1 MIKGLIGILMLSTLF
16 QVPYSSFPIDASEK
30 SVEVEIISPS
40 EILKIE
46 QILQDNTGALSE
58 QEKARLQ
65 EVKAKIESYEAIT
78 QEELDFIRE
87 CDLNIIKKKLGE
99 AEFNEYCK
107 LIKKRAS
114 KDEFSQDERIRLFQL
129 EKKIKGIN

>member
-1 MIKGLIGILMLSTLF
+1 MIKGIIGILVLSTLF
-16 QVPYSSFPIDASEK
+16 QVPYSSYRIDESEK
-30 SVEVEIISPS
+30 STEVEIVSPN
-40 EILKIE
+40 EILKLE
-46 QILQDNTGALSE
+46 EILQDSSGALSE

>member
-58 QEKARLQ
+58 QEKARIQ
-65 EVKAKIESYEAIT
+65 EIKNKIYS
-78 QEELDFIRE
+78 
-87 CDLNIIKKKLGE
+87 
-99 AEFNEYCK
+99 
-107 LIKKRAS
+107 
-114 KDEFSQDERIRLFQL
+114 
-129 EKKIKGIN
+129 